1 MGDQTILC
9 PHCQAEIA
17 LTETLSLHIRQ
28 ELQGEFDKKQKE
40 QSSLLAKKEEELRRD
55 QAAMQQEKQLLEK
68 SIEEKV
74 KVEKEKMWVL
84 AQEKAKEK
92 INVEFEDLKKQNEER
107 EIRFREVERNE
118 LALRARARELEEQK
132 RNQELDLHRKIDEER
147 KRITE
152 EAQRMAR
159 EQVDERMRIEQ
170 EENRRKEQEKDK
182 QIEMMRRSLDEANRK
197 AAQSS
202 MQIQGE
208 VQENDLKLLLANNF
222 HIDTIEDVP
231 TGVNGADLIQTVNT
245 AFGQSCGIVLWESKN
260 TKTWSGEW
268 IKKLKGDQ
276 GIAKADISVLVT
288 KVLPE
293 GMVNF
298 GSIDGIW
305 VVNYASVIPLTH
317 MIRHH
322 LMQIHQVKN
331 SLVGRDEKME
341 YLYQYM
347 SSAQFRN
354 RVENIVMAFS
364 GLKQDLE
371 TEKRSMQRIW
381 AKREKEIER
390 VIMNTSGMYG
400 DVQGIIGASL
410 QPVDVLELSIP
421 EEEHNDTLL

>member
-1 MGDQTILC
+1 MQDQKIHC
-9 PHCQAEIA
+9 PECHAEIE
-17 LTETLSLHIRQ
+17 LTETFSRHIRD
-28 ELQGEFDKKQKE
+28 ELTVEFEKKQR
-40 QSSLLAKKEEELRRD
+40 A
-55 QAAMQQEKQLLEK
+55 
-68 SIEEKV
+68 
-74 KVEKEKMWVL
+74 EKEKMWVI

-92 INVEFEDLKKQNEER
+92 MNIELEDLKRQNQEREKKLHEVEQNEL
-107 EIRFREVERNE
+107 V
-118 LALRARARELEEQK
+118 LRAKTRELEERE
-132 RNQELDLHRKIDEER
+132 RNQALDMQRKLDDMKQAMEQDMKRRQDEALEDR
-147 KRITE
+147 LKQI
-152 EAQRMAR
+152 
-159 EQVDERMRIEQ
+159 Q
-170 EENRRKEQEKDK
+170 EDYRRKEMEKDK
-182 QIEMMRRSLDEANRK
+182 QMDILKRSLDEAQRK
-197 AAQSS
+197 SEQAS
-202 MQIQGE
+202 MQIQEE
-208 VQENDLKLLLANNF
+208 VQENDLKTLLATTF
-222 HIDTIEDVP
+222 HIDTINDVP
-231 TGVNGADLIQTVNT
+231 TGVNGADLVQTVNT
-245 AFGQSCGIVLWESKN
+245 AFGQACGIILWESKN

-276 GIAKADISVLVT
+276 GIAKADVCVLVT

-293 GMVNF
+293 GIVNF

-305 VVNYASVIPLTH
+305 VVNYASIIPVTH

-322 LMQIHQVKN
+322 LLQIHQVKN

-390 VIMNTSGMYG
+390 VIMNTTGMYG

-410 QPVDVLELSIP
+410 QPVAILEFPDL
-421 EEEHNDTLL
+421 EEDNQDTLL

>member
-1 MGDQTILC
+1 M
-9 PHCQAEIA
+9 
-17 LTETLSLHIRQ
+17 
-28 ELQGEFDKKQKE
+28 
-40 QSSLLAKKEEELRRD
+40 LAKREEELREA
-55 QAAMQQEKQLLEK
+55 QASIHAEKQALEK

-74 KVEKEKMWVL
+74 KVEKEKMWTV

-92 INVEFEDLKKQNEER
+92 ITVELEDLKRQNEER
-107 EIRFREVERNE
+107 EIRLREVEKNE

-132 RNQELDLHRKIDEER
+132 RNQELDMQRKLDEER
-147 KRITE
+147 NKLKE
-152 EAQRMAR
+152 EMLRSGQ
-159 EQVDERMRIEQ
+159 EQLDELMKTKQ
-170 EENRRKEQEKDK
+170 EEFRRKEQEKDK
-182 QIEMMRRSLDEANRK
+182 QIDMMRRSLDEANRK

-231 TGVNGADLIQTVNT
+231 TGVNGADLIQTVNN
-245 AFGQSCGIVLWESKN
+245 AFGQSCGIILWESKN

-268 IKKLKGDQ
+268 VKKLKGDQ

-298 GSIDGIW
+298 GCIDGVWIT
-305 VVNYASVIPLTH
+305 NYASIIPLTH
-317 MIRHH
+317 LVRHH
-322 LMQIHQVKN
+322 LLQIHQVKN

-364 GLKQDLE
+364 SLKQDLE

-381 AKREKEIER
+381 AKREKEIDR

-410 QPVDVLELSIP
+410 QPVEVLELSVSEETS
-421 EEEHNDTLL
+421 EEEQSQLL

>member
-1 MGDQTILC
+1 MQDQKINC
-9 PHCQAEIA
+9 PQCNAEIA
-17 LTETLSLHIRQ
+17 LTETLSRHIRE
-28 ELQGEFDKKQKE
+28 ELAEEFNKKQ
-40 QSSLLAKKEEELRRD
+40 QDQTAQIAKKEECLRK
-55 QAAMQQEKQLLEK
+55 QQEQMLLEK
-68 SIEEKV
+68 QSFEKSVEEKV
-74 KVEKEKMWVL
+74 KAEKEKMWVL

-92 INVEFEDLKKQNEER
+92 MNVEIEDLKKQNEER
-107 EIRFREVERNE
+107 EKRLHEVERNE
-118 LALRARARELEEQK
+118 LELRVKTRELEEQK
-132 RNQELDLHRKIDEER
+132 RNQELELQRKMDDM
-147 KRITE
+147 RITI
-152 EAQRMAR
+152 
-159 EQVDERMRIEQ
+159 EQDVKKRQEDMLDERMRQIQDEY
-170 EENRRKEQEKDK
+170 RRKEMEKDK
-182 QIEMMRRSLDEANRK
+182 QMEILKRSLDEAQRK
-197 AAQSS
+197 SEQAS

-208 VQENDLKLLLANNF
+208 VQENDLKLLLTTNF
-222 HIDTIEDVP
+222 HSDAVTDVP
-231 TGVNGADLIQTVNT
+231 TGVNGADLVQTVNT
-245 AFGQSCGIVLWESKN
+245 PFGQQCGIILWESKN

-276 GIAKADISVLVT
+276 GIAKADVCVLVT

-293 GMVNF
+293 GVVNF

-305 VVNYASVIPLTH
+305 VVNYASIIPVTH
-317 MIRHH
+317 MLRHH
-322 LMQIHQVKN
+322 LLQIHQVKN

-364 GLKQDLE
+364 SLKQDLE

-410 QPVDVLELSIP
+410 QPVEVLELSVP
-421 EEEHNDTLL
+421 EEENQDVLL